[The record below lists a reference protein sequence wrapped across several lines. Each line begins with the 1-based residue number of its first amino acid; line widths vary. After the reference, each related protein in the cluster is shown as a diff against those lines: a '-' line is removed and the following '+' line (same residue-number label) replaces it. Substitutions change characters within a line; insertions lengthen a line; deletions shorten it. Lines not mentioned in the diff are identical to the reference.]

1 MYKCCRWCNNFSD
14 GKCNSESFID
24 NVELNLDK
32 MYEEGAIKET
42 LKEQINIESLGL
54 EYFYKLAKEL
64 KISNVKARKLANE
77 FSKILE
83 SLIGDVEVAV
93 VTTLENNLVGV
104 VKVGIKNEHEFVCS
118 EFK

>member
-24 NVELNLDK
+24 DVELNLDK
-32 MYEEGAIKET
+32 IYDEGTIKET
-42 LKEQINIESLGL
+42 LKEQINMESLEL
-54 EYFYKLAKEL
+54 ESFYNLAKKL
-64 KISNVKARKLANE
+64 KISNVKAKELANE

-93 VTTLENNLVGV
+93 LTTLENNLIGV